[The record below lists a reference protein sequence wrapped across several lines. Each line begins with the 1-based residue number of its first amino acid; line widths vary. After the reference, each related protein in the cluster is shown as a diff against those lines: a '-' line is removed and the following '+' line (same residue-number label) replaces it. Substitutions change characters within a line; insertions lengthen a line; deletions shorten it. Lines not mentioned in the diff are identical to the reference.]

1 MKRRFRL
8 TRSNEIKRVRREGR
22 SYAHPFVVLVVQKAI
37 GDKRKIAV
45 ITGRSVGGAVDRN
58 RVRRRLKAICD
69 TKISVLSPGFEAILI
84 ARTRAN
90 QASYQELSEAVM
102 IVFERAGLIKKSN
115 E

>member
-22 SYAHPFVVLVVQKAI
+22 SYAHPLVVLVVQKTSGNI
-37 GDKRKIAV
+37 CKIAV

-58 RVRRRLKAICD
+58 RVRRRLRAICD
-69 TKISVLSPGFEAILI
+69 KNLPVLKSGFEAILI
-84 ARTRAN
+84 ARTRAKS
-90 QASYQELSEAVM
+90 ASFEELSESVVN
-102 IVFERAGLIKKSN
+102 VFERAGLIDKSN